1 MQTGTESESTKFR
14 SRDWSGLVSRL
25 QRFVVVVGLHCD
37 DNPISVARFRRVAG
51 RLLSALLARASNKPR
66 QTATAE
72 RYSTPPRLQDIRPPP
87 LLQNFTLHCLFKGK
101 GGPYSTAERRV
112 SELIPVL
119 GRQPAGDV
127 SHKPGGKLPS
137 LFARPAITL
146 TTLKRVLPISLLG
159 EQKHD
164 RCEQFA

>member
-1 MQTGTESESTKFR
+1 
-14 SRDWSGLVSRL
+14 V
-25 QRFVVVVGLHCD
+25 
-37 DNPISVARFRRVAG
+37 
-51 RLLSALLARASNKPR
+51 R
-66 QTATAE
+66 QTNLV
-72 RYSTPPRLQDIRPPP
+72 RPRPQNVTQRHHGYRTFAPP

-159 EQKHD
+159 EQKHIGVNSLPKTVT
-164 RCEQFA
+164 RQRRGCNLKF

>member
-1 MQTGTESESTKFR
+1 
-14 SRDWSGLVSRL
+14 
-25 QRFVVVVGLHCD
+25 
-37 DNPISVARFRRVAG
+37 
-51 RLLSALLARASNKPR
+51 
-66 QTATAE
+66 
-72 RYSTPPRLQDIRPPP
+72 
-87 LLQNFTLHCLFKGK
+87 LFKGK
-101 GGPYSTAERRV
+101 GGPYSTADRRV

-119 GRQPAGDV
+119 GRQPAG
-127 SHKPGGKLPS
+127 GGRLPS